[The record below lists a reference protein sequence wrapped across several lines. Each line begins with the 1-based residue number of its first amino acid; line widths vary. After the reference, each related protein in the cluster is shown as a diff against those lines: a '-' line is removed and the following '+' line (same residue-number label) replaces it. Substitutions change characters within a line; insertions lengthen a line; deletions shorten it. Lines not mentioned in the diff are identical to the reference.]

1 MQTSAPIPPPSPSL
15 PRAGRRAPRW
25 PGGAGLRWA
34 CRLLAGLS
42 LAFLAG
48 PPALAT
54 QVFRAGEVSVPFTE
68 QGAAFQEAMRI
79 ALVRVTGRRDAD
91 QDPALAPLVA
101 DARRFVQIFRPIA
114 GGGGTQVT
122 LDVAALERAV
132 TGAGRSTWPRERP
145 VALVVVTAPP
155 PGADP
160 TSVRRSLEDAAS
172 QRGLPVLL
180 SSAQSAGLATGAGE
194 VDAAS
199 ALAAAR
205 RLGADVALIGQ
216 ADAAD
221 ASQWRWTYVGVAGS
235 ESFSGAVGAGI
246 HGAVDRMAA
255 ATEAVMQQPEAAALV
270 QVNGINTLRDYAQVS
285 RLLAASP
292 GVRGVSLLES
302 GAGFAVYRVFARGGG
317 DGLAAALA
325 SNSRL
330 RPATDAT
337 ASGRLAYQYAP

>member
-1 MQTSAPIPPPSPSL
+1 MQTLATTSRPSSSL
-15 PRAGRRAPRW
+15 PRAGLGALLRPWR
-25 PGGAGLRWA
+25 GGLLRY
-34 CRLLAGLS
+34 CCLLAGLA
-42 LAFLAG
+42 LACLAAR
-48 PPALAT
+48 PVQAT
-54 QVFRAGEVSVPFTE
+54 QVVRAGEVTVPFTE

-160 TSVRRSLEDAAS
+160 TSVRRALEDTAS

-180 SSAQSAGLATGAGE
+180 SSAQSAGLASGAGE

-199 ALAAAR
+199 VLAAAR

-216 ADAAD
+216 ADGAD
-221 ASQWRWTYVGVAGS
+221 ASQWRWTFVGAAGS
-235 ESFSGAVGAGI
+235 ETFSGAVGAGI
-246 HGAVDRMAA
+246 HGAVDRMTA

-302 GAGFAVYRVFARGGG
+302 GAGFAVYRVLARGGG

-330 RPATDAT
+330 RLATDAT